1 MKQQNVIT
9 GIGQL
14 TEENRRI
21 GNRLVVVSVCE
32 VVWWCHMVLC
42 FEMRTASS
50 VQYTQCTVVLGCLAP
65 IDFCAFTQSLE
76 GVSRLNYWK
85 GMKPRSKHV

>member
-32 VVWWCHMVLC
+32 VV
-42 FEMRTASS
+42 
-50 VQYTQCTVVLGCLAP
+50 VVVPHGC
-65 IDFCAFTQSLE
+65 CAL
-76 GVSRLNYWK
+76 K
-85 GMKPRSKHV
+85 